1 MHVVEFIG
9 LFIGQELKAFDSD
22 RHAGLLHKFKCYGIS
37 GQIFAFVSTFCSNRP
52 LRVVLDGKS
61 SQEYP
66 VNTGAHQ
73 GPIVR
78 APLFLLFING
88 LPDYVICNIA
98 ICADDT
104 TLYSKCDQAFDLRQ
118 ELEMAA
124 ELEYNLRDTV
134 AYDRKW
140 LFDFNA

>member
-1 MHVVEFIG
+1 M
-9 LFIGQELKAFDSD
+9 
-22 RHAGLLHKFKCYGIS
+22 
-37 GQIFAFVSTFCSNRP
+37 
-52 LRVVLDGKS
+52 VLDGKS

-66 VNTGAHQ
+66 VNTGAPQ